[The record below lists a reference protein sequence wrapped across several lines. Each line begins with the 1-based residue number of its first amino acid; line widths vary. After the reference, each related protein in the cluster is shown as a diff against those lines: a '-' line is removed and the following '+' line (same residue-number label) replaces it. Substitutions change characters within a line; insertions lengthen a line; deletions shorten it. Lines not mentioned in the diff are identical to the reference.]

1 MKPNIATAYNIYLI
15 PNHHNNKPSYMK
27 KLLPALAVL
36 FLFGCNN
43 DNKKTTGTDA
53 AATAESLSEKYQL
66 NKIKLPEGFNI
77 SVYAEVP
84 NARSMALS
92 PAGVLY
98 VGNRSEDKVYAVV
111 DADKNGRADK
121 VYTIA
126 SGLNSPNGVAFKDG
140 DLYIATI
147 STILK
152 LPNIEADLAKAPAPV
167 MLYDK
172 LPTEKHHGWKFIAFG
187 PDGKLYIPVGA
198 PCNICKSDN
207 PVFASITRINADGTG
222 FEIFA
227 NGVRNSVGFS
237 WHPETKAL
245 WFTENGRDMMGNDMP
260 SDELN
265 IAPTAG
271 LHFGYPFCHQG
282 DTPDPE
288 FGVGKKCSDYV
299 APIQNLGAHVAALG
313 MRFYTGNMFGDA
325 YRNQVFIAEHGS
337 WNRTEPVGYNV
348 TLVNADANGKVSG
361 KSIFAEGWLQPDG
374 KVLGRPVDVAVMA
387 DGSLLISDDY
397 AGVIYRVWKTV

>member
-1 MKPNIATAYNIYLI
+1 M
-15 PNHHNNKPSYMK
+15 
-27 KLLPALAVL
+27 
-36 FLFGCNN
+36 
-43 DNKKTTGTDA
+43 
-53 AATAESLSEKYQL
+53 
-66 NKIKLPEGFNI
+66 
-77 SVYAEVP
+77 
-84 NARSMALS
+84 
-92 PAGVLY
+92 
-98 VGNRSEDKVYAVV
+98 
-111 DADKNGRADK
+111 
-121 VYTIA
+121 
-126 SGLNSPNGVAFKDG
+126 AFKDG

-152 LPNIEADLAKAPAPV
+152 LPNIEANLANAPAPV
-167 MLYDK
+167 MMYDK

-198 PCNICKSDN
+198 PCNICKSEN

-237 WHPETKAL
+237 WHPETNAM

-299 APIQNLGAHVAALG
+299 APIQKLGAHVAALG
-313 MRFYTGNMFGDA
+313 MRFYTGNMFGEA

-374 KVLGRPVDVAVMA
+374 KVLGRPVDVAVME